1 MSFVVGDLV
10 TVLGN
15 GCSLAPV
22 PIPTNTDARHTAD
35 HVPLKRGDML
45 LVIAVEHSLKEW
57 FWIFALQNST
67 GRFGWFP
74 IRVND
79 PYMSLSPVEE

>member
-1 MSFVVGDLV
+1 
-10 TVLGN
+10 
-15 GCSLAPV
+15 
-22 PIPTNTDARHTAD
+22 
-35 HVPLKRGDML
+35 ML